1 MSEAVVLYDAAAIES
16 KMKLEAARLNIQN
29 ILDGISSIEW
39 TRENVNQDLLA
50 PAREAVTKLKDFKD
64 AGKRPHLDANTA
76 YENMYKQL
84 TGLIIQQ
91 STEKAEEK
99 KKLAQQIDRERA
111 QIAAEAKRVA
121 EIQKQIGDLVTD
133 FASKAVNCHDDAQI
147 AVFERL
153 IGSQL
158 SRKGFFAEFYDEF
171 VERIKPIQ
179 ELIGRRKD
187 LIREKKKLEKK
198 DESPEVSERK
208 EDIAIELIQN
218 QVETY
223 TAAEANQPTP
233 TYVGEST
240 APFVVPARRQW
251 KFEVT
256 DLKLL
261 NVKYPELV
269 TIEPNEAAIRQM
281 LSDFRK
287 KGELKDGCEINLP
300 GLRFYQDKIYK

>member
-1 MSEAVVLYDAAAIES
+1 MSEAVVLYDAAAIEG

-39 TRENVNQDLLA
+39 TRENINQDLLA
-50 PAREAVTKLKDFKD
+50 PAREAVTKLKEFKD

-76 YENMYKQL
+76 YESMYKQL

-99 KKLAQQIDRERA
+99 KKLALEIEKERA
-111 QIAAEAKRVA
+111 KISAENARIAAIKK
-121 EIQKQIGDLVTD
+121 EIFDLVTD
-133 FASKAVNCHDDAQI
+133 FAAKTVNCKDDAELTRI
-147 AVFERL
+147 ERL
-153 IGSQL
+153 IGSHL
-158 SRKGFFAEFYDEF
+158 SRKTYFSEFYDDF
-171 VERIKPIQ
+171 VTQIKPIQ
-179 ELIGRRKD
+179 ALIGERKD
-187 LIREKKKLEKK
+187 LLRKKRKLESK
-198 DESPEVSERK
+198 PENEEIAFEI
-208 EDIAIELIQN
+208 EDIEIGLTQN

-223 TAAEANQPTP
+223 IAAEAKPIE

-240 APFVVPARRQW
+240 APYVVPARRQW

-269 TIEPNEAAIRQM
+269 TIQPNDAAIRQM
-281 LSDFRK
+281 LSDFRS
-287 KGELKDGCEINLP
+287 KGELKDGGEINLP